1 MCSKQDFAERIM
13 QGIADRKA
21 AREAAEIEEQERRLA
36 QHRGY
41 LRDKTD
47 GHGKKLLSGQF
58 YQC

>member
-1 MCSKQDFAERIM
+1 MSKQDFAERMM

-21 AREAAEIEEQERRLA
+21 AREAAEIAEMERSAREKN
-36 QHRGY
+36 GY
-41 LRDKTD
+41 LRDKSN

>member
-1 MCSKQDFAERIM
+1 MSKQDFAERIL

-21 AREAAEIEEQERRLA
+21 AREAAEIEEQERRA
-36 QHRGY
+36 KEKSGY
-41 LRDKTD
+41 LRDKSN